1 MVLRPSFHQ
10 SITKQFMSRWPSLMG
25 YLGAAV
31 LGVAV
36 LGTAVGERVGG
47 DVVGV
52 AVGESVQS
60 AKFPQVAY
68 PFWNVVPQPS

>member
-1 MVLRPSFHQ
+1 
-10 SITKQFMSRWPSLMG
+10 MSRWPGLTT
-25 YLGAAV
+25 YLGVAV

-36 LGTAVGERVGG
+36 LGTAVGERVGV

-60 AKFPQVAY
+60 VKVSQAAY
-68 PFWNVVPQPS
+68 PFLNVVPQPS

>member
-1 MVLRPSFHQ
+1 MF
-10 SITKQFMSRWPSLMG
+10 RWLSLMR

-36 LGTAVGERVGG
+36 LGTAVGERVGV

-60 AKFPQVAY
+60 VKPPQLGY
-68 PFWNVVPQPS
+68 HFLNVVPQPS

>member
-1 MVLRPSFHQ
+1 MR
-10 SITKQFMSRWPSLMG
+10 
-25 YLGAAV
+25 YLGVAV

-36 LGTAVGERVGG
+36 LGTAVGERVGV

-60 AKFPQVAY
+60 VKPPQAAY

>member
-1 MVLRPSFHQ
+1 MR
-10 SITKQFMSRWPSLMG
+10 

-31 LGVAV
+31 LGAAV
-36 LGTAVGERVGG
+36 LGTAVGERVGV

-60 AKFPQVAY
+60 VKVPQVGY